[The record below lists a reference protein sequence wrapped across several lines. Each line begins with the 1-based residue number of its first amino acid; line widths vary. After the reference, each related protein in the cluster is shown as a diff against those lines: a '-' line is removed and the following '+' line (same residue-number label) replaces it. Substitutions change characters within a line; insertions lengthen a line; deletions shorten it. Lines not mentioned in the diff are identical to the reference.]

1 MNYNWFPITYRN
13 YITSRQNNQNEL
25 DRLVASHWVVSVGS
39 ILGTVLFNIFINDPD
54 AGLKCIQIKFAGDT
68 KLGGTVNSL
77 SRGKAIGEILTNQ
90 RAWQSP
96 TTLSLTR
103 ENPAF
108 CTGNRQPW
116 LHLHTGEQEAG
127 EQHCGKESGG
137 SGWCQAEYE
146 FTVRPGRQKD
156 QPHHEV
162 HQAQTALLDSHGKRL
177 CHSALHWCSLTAR
190 TVRSFGHHN
199 LRRA

>member
-1 MNYNWFPITYRN
+1 M
-13 YITSRQNNQNEL
+13 
-25 DRLVASHWVVSVGS
+25 ASHWVVSVGS

-103 ENPAF
+103 ANPAF

-116 LHLHTGEQEAG
+116 LHLHTGEQEL
-127 EQHCGKESGG
+127 ESSTVEKNLGVLVDVKLNM
-137 SGWCQAEYE
+137 SSQCAQA
-146 FTVRPGRQKD
+146 
-156 QPHHEV
+156 
-162 HQAQTALLDSHGKRL
+162 AKRTNHTTK
-177 CHSALHWCSLTAR
+177 CIRHKQRC
-190 TVRSFGHHN
+190 
-199 LRRA
+199 